1 MNMLSI
7 KAAYVPEQKLL
18 NTFATPMVN
27 GIEDAV
33 LDRTT
38 FAMVATGD
46 TYNPIVV
53 PMVMKPSVVPT
64 DARD

>member
-18 NTFATPMVN
+18 NTFATPIVKASKTSDYLCN
-27 GIEDAV
+27 GSH
-33 LDRTT
+33 
-38 FAMVATGD
+38 GD
-46 TYNPIVV
+46 MYNPIVA